1 MCGSIAIGEGTDEM
15 LLLGVNTHHQGRLV
29 SGHKLV
35 YEWQL
40 YGFSILSFL
49 SLLATEPSDSPQ
61 SALGPFHGY
70 TTVLG
75 VRGTLKPPDLVTDE
89 VKQILEGE
97 NIPSS
102 CPLEPDELN
111 SACVEC
117 QEILEPLQSTLTF
130 LDASGS
136 TFEDNSRPTQEQP
149 LQNILEKL
157 MIGLQNKENN
167 STSIQGLSFA
177 NSQLT
182 SIPYKALYIVRRS
195 LQYLSLSRNNIDT
208 LNLSQGQMQQQRLQ
222 RQTHRETPHILSA
235 LAATSHRKVQ

>member
-1 MCGSIAIGEGTDEM
+1 MSLKC
-15 LLLGVNTHHQGRLV
+15 R
-29 SGHKLV
+29 
-35 YEWQL
+35 WQL

-157 MIGLQNKENN
+157 MIGLQSKENN

-182 SIPYKALYIVRRS
+182 SIPYKAFWYRTSDLPALFCYYRALTSMMGWGV
-195 LQYLSLSRNNIDT
+195 LHCAE
-208 LNLSQGQMQQQRLQ
+208 QRLKLQ
-222 RQTHRETPHILSA
+222 DILP
-235 LAATSHRKVQ
+235 KI